1 MEIDYNILI
10 EKKKISYCD
19 FLQRIMG
26 KFCLKNFLLRIKCF
40 TYSIQFFLQWITTS
54 CQWEQHPPSLNRCL
68 TGQGPEYK
76 ATKQGTHSFTDR
88 TIYKRH
94 YTKVFCF
101 PQNLKYFY
109 FGTYFW
115 CTVLQIYFIGNWRK
129 PTPSIIP
136 ILYLPY
142 S

>member
-1 MEIDYNILI
+1 
-10 EKKKISYCD
+10 
-19 FLQRIMG
+19 MG

-88 TIYKRH
+88 TIYKDN
-94 YTKVFCF
+94 TQKFSVF
-101 PQNLKYFY
+101 PK
-109 FGTYFW
+109 
-115 CTVLQIYFIGNWRK
+115 I
-129 PTPSIIP
+129 
-136 ILYLPY
+136 
-142 S
+142 